1 MSAAN
6 TWAEIRATAA
16 PDTGWHGRR
25 VDSLPGVPLLYAV
38 RQPGGIPALLVE
50 MSAAAVP
57 PIAEYPT
64 AEGFRV
70 APEPITP
77 GPRGRIRLCLM
88 LTDDR
93 YQDVFAVLVDDIVS
107 SIHERTS
114 EDNVI
119 RALLARLHVW
129 QVFMRRHGPNE
140 LGPEQQ
146 TGLVAELMFLRDW
159 PMRLLTS
166 QSAVEAWTGPDGAPQ
181 DFSFANVA
189 VEIKATLAASP
200 AELLISSIEQLD
212 SSASSVP
219 IVLCCTKV
227 TLLPAGGKTLPEL
240 VDEIR
245 ERLSREDPAAHSVFE
260 DRLLAAG
267 YVQAHCDRY
276 AARRYSQP
284 SMEFY
289 RVDGDFPR
297 IERTDLRSG
306 VVSCSYSIRLL
317 DAAPFRIVESE
328 LERAVRTVLQ

>member
-1 MSAAN
+1 MSAASV
-6 TWAEIRATAA
+6 WAEIRATAA
-16 PDTGWHGRR
+16 HDAGWHGRR
-25 VDSLPGVPLLYAV
+25 VDNLPGVPLLYAI
-38 RQPGGIPALLVE
+38 RQPGGVPALLVE

-57 PIAEYPT
+57 PISEYPA

-70 APEPITP
+70 APEAITL

-93 YQDVFAVLVDDIVS
+93 YQDVFAVLVDDVVS
-107 SIHERTS
+107 AIHERTS

-166 QSAVEAWTGPDGAPQ
+166 QTAVEAWNGPDGAPQ
-181 DFSFANVA
+181 DFSFPNVA
-189 VEIKATLAASP
+189 VEVKATLATTP
-200 AELLISSIEQLD
+200 TELSISSIEQLD
-212 SSASSVP
+212 SRACSVP

-227 TLLPAGGKTLPEL
+227 TLLLTGGITLPEL
-240 VDEIR
+240 VDEILA
-245 ERLSREDPAAHSVFE
+245 RLSQEDPAAHSLFE

-267 YVQAHCDRY
+267 YVEAHAERY
-276 AARRYSQP
+276 SARHYSQP

-289 RVDGDFPR
+289 RVEGEFPR
-297 IERTDLRSG
+297 IERVDVRSG
-306 VVSCSYSIRLL
+306 VASCSYTIRLPE
-317 DAAPFRIVESE
+317 AAPFRLADTE
-328 LERAVRTVLQ
+328 LENALRTVPQ